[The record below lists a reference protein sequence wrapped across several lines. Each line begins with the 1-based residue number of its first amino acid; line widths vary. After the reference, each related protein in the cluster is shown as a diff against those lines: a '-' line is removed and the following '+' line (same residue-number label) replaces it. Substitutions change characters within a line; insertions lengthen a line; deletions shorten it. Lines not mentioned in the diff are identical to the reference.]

1 MSDVIRRRA
10 ALAVSACLVVALGAC
25 NPGNNSEP
33 SLSGVP
39 ITQSTGGSGSVLLPD
54 LEVRADQPFPA
65 DRCQANRDAG
75 PIVYLSSFD
84 YAASASIIDVLV
96 AQARGYYADM
106 CLDVEVRPGADITA
120 NYPLIA
126 ANEAQFASGGS
137 FGELVDFAGRN
148 DAGFV
153 ALSIEGRTG
162 IDALITKPGAV
173 TDLADLRD
181 TTIGVKGA
189 LPASIKAMLLQAG
202 LTEGTDYDTV
212 PLEGLDPK
220 VHIEQ
225 PDIVGFPG
233 YRSNEPLQLKSA
245 NIPFDEF
252 DPSDYDI
259 PGSFGVI
266 FTNQTFLE
274 TNPTAVEDFMRA
286 TMRGLADAIDD
297 PAGASQIAIDRIN
310 ENGNSMF
317 LSPEGEIARWRLE
330 STIVASGASADK
342 PVGVPQPDLLEREIN
357 SYGEIG
363 VFDGI
368 VPDYHL
374 YVNLDLVKNLYDSTG
389 AVIWPRI

>member
-1 MSDVIRRRA
+1 MIRRRA
-10 ALAVSACLVVALGAC
+10 TLAACSCLLVTLVAC
-25 NPGNNSEP
+25 NPDNNSEP

-39 ITQSTGGSGSVLLPD
+39 ITEDSSGSGSVLLPD
-54 LEVRADQPFPA
+54 LEVNADQPFPA
-65 DRCQANRDAG
+65 DRCQANRNAG

-84 YAASASIIDVLV
+84 YAAAASIVDVLV
-96 AQARGYYADM
+96 AQERGYYADM

-162 IDALITKPGAV
+162 IDALITKPGKIAE
-173 TDLADLRD
+173 LADIRD
-181 TTIGVKGA
+181 QTIGVKGA

-202 LTEGTDYDTV
+202 LTEGIDYDTV
-212 PLEGLDPK
+212 PLEGLDPT
-220 VHIEQ
+220 VHIEL
-225 PDIVGFPG
+225 PDIIGFPG
-233 YRSNEPLQLKSA
+233 YRSNEPLQLAAA

-266 FTNQTFLE
+266 FTNQTFLDS
-274 TNPTAVEDFMRA
+274 NPTATEDFMRA
-286 TMRGLADAIDD
+286 TMRGLADAIAD
-297 PAGASQIAIDRIN
+297 PASAAQIAIDRIN
-310 ENGNSMF
+310 ENGNTMF
-317 LSPEGEIARWRLE
+317 LSPAGEIARWRLE
-330 STIVASGASADK
+330 STIVASGTSAEK

-374 YVNLDLVKNLYDSTG
+374 YVNLDLVKDLYDAAG
-389 AVIWPRI
+389 VVIWPRT

>member
-1 MSDVIRRRA
+1 MSAVIRRRA
-10 ALAVSACLVVALGAC
+10 ALAACASLVVLAAC
-25 NPGNNSEP
+25 NPGDNSEP

-39 ITQSTGGSGSVLLPD
+39 ITEDTGGPGSVPLPD
-54 LEVRADQPFPA
+54 LAVVADQPFPA
-65 DRCQANRDAG
+65 ARCQANRDAG
-75 PIVYLSSFD
+75 PIIYLSSFD

-96 AQARGYYADM
+96 AEERGYYDDM
-106 CLDVEVRPGADITA
+106 CLDVEVHPGADITA

-162 IDALITKPGAV
+162 IDALITKPGEITEL
-173 TDLADLRD
+173 TDIRD
-181 TTIGVKGA
+181 KTIGVKGA
-189 LPASIKAMLLQAG
+189 LPASVKAMLLQAG
-202 LTEGTDYDTV
+202 LTEGIDYDTL
-212 PLEGLDPK
+212 PLEGLDPTK
-220 VHIEQ
+220 HIEQ

-233 YRSNEPLQLKSA
+233 YRSNEPLQLQA
-245 NIPFDEF
+245 AGIPFDEF
-252 DPSDYDI
+252 DPSTYDI

-266 FTNQTFLE
+266 FTNQTFLD
-274 TNPTAVEDFMRA
+274 TAPTAAEDFMRA
-286 TMRGLADAIDD
+286 TMRGLADAIAD
-297 PAGASQIAIDRIN
+297 PAAAAQIAINRIN
-310 ENGNSMF
+310 DNGNSMF

-330 STIVASGASADK
+330 STIVASGATAEN

-374 YVNLDLVKNLYDSTG
+374 YVNLDLVKDLYDASG
-389 AVIWPRI
+389 VVVWPRS